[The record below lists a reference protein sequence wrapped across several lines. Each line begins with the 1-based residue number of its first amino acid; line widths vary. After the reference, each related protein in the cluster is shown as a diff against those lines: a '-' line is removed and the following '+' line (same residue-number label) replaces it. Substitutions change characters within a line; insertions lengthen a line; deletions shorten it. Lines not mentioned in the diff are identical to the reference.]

1 MPWFLRKEFLQR
13 SLRKGDNVIVNL
25 IAIDPE
31 NDGRILQYRIPENSR
46 EQQILEALLIDA
58 EIEYTIL
65 SRTKKETPR

>member
-1 MPWFLRKEFLQR
+1 VPWFLRKEFLQR